1 MKQYY
6 YFNWS
11 LTILVARMGKLS
23 NLSTYILQSPPTK
36 VWYYMSEKFTN
47 YKWLRQVRLFTWR
60 KAHIHLQQ
68 VELCVFFN
76 IQTSR
81 FRVCLLRADIYIWG
95 RASEF
100 EVVAIMD
107 ADQVTLSGVGLRRN
121 WSLQIQWLI
130 SGRFVTLGLWKVAK
144 LGRRERKA
152 HWSETPTNLMKTKVK
167 LA

>member
-1 MKQYY
+1 M
-6 YFNWS
+6 
-11 LTILVARMGKLS
+11 ILYVREVYKLQMTPPGS
-23 NLSTYILQSPPTK
+23 IIYI
-36 VWYYMSEKFTN
+36 
-47 YKWLRQVRLFTWR
+47 R

-81 FRVCLLRADIYIWG
+81 FRLCLLRADIYILA

-121 WSLQIQWLI
+121 
-130 SGRFVTLGLWKVAK
+130 
-144 LGRRERKA
+144 
-152 HWSETPTNLMKTKVK
+152 
-167 LA
+167 